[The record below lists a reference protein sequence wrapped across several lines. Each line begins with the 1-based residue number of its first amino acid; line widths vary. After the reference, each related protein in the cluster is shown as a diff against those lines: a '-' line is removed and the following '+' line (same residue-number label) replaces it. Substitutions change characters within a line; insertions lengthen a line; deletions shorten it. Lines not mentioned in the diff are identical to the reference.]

1 MGHKLNTLKPELR
14 RRHTRV
20 NQLPNQRGWASMHLL
35 PPSTCCCKSYA
46 GAKSV
51 SCLCMQFSFRANDMH
66 IHRVLAG
73 VLKQLEEAEVSQLQL
88 VVVSKLPPPL
98 REPFASASA
107 LLNPTL
113 HLPALAAALER
124 QRSVLEWQVYISICS
139 WYGLQVAVGKCK
151 TELKNSSSSGS
162 ICISTVN
169 FFKATCLEL
178 VVLQRLRKL
187 NLKNLRIGSDQ
198 NQTLFLFFLN

>member
-1 MGHKLNTLKPELR
+1 MSRFLFYMIHKYSMYKQYYLQCHVFYFTWSIKYRLMWVPESSSFFCPFLFRLLDPNHWDKSNRDDLCPLKRLLEHIMGHKLNTLKSELR

-73 VLKQLEEAEVSQLQL
+73 VLK
-88 VVVSKLPPPL
+88 
-98 REPFASASA
+98 
-107 LLNPTL
+107 
-113 HLPALAAALER
+113 
-124 QRSVLEWQVYISICS
+124 
-139 WYGLQVAVGKCK
+139 
-151 TELKNSSSSGS
+151 
-162 ICISTVN
+162 
-169 FFKATCLEL
+169 
-178 VVLQRLRKL
+178 
-187 NLKNLRIGSDQ
+187 
-198 NQTLFLFFLN
+198 